1 MSGGIPLETHS
12 ALRRWAELLGPSHVL
27 DAATAQADYGR
38 CTTGVRRR
46 LAGALRPQERSQVTA
61 IVETAARFQVPLY
74 PISTGHNW
82 GYGTALPP
90 AEDCVILDLSGLNR
104 ILEFDAGT
112 GLVTVEPG
120 VTQGQLAEFLDR
132 GKHRYLVPVTGAGPT
147 CSIVGNALERGY
159 GITPHAD
166 HFGAV
171 MALEAVLADGR
182 VYRSALSALNGEPL
196 DRAFK
201 WGIGP
206 YLDGLFSQSGFG
218 VVTQMTI
225 ALARRPDAIK
235 VFLFGLKK
243 PEQLGGLVG
252 RVREVIARYPGIVGG
267 VNLMNAHRVLAMA
280 VPYPRERLD
289 SDGLIPPGLLAELS
303 RSNQVMSWTG
313 FGTLYGSKGVVKAAQ
328 REIRALLRP
337 LASRLVFI
345 SPKGG
350 RTLARVGRVLPSYLR
365 SKLGRNLDMLER
377 SLELVAGRPN
387 ETALPLCYWN
397 NRKQPR
403 AGSAM
408 DPARDGCGVS
418 WYAPLVP
425 MTPDSV
431 TAYVRMV
438 TAIMR
443 EHRLEPLM
451 TLTSLSDRCFDSTVP
466 LLFDLDSEE
475 SRKNAERCYWALL
488 EAGRSRGFLPY
499 RVGIQTMSWLSQSD
513 ATFWQVVREIKKT
526 LDPYAIIS
534 PGRYV

>member
-1 MSGGIPLETHS
+1 METHS

-27 DAATAQADYGR
+27 DAAAAQADYGR
-38 CTTGVRRR
+38 CTTGVQRR
-46 LAGALRPQERSQVTA
+46 LAGALRPQERSQVTG
-61 IVETAARFQVPLY
+61 IVEIAARFKVPLY

-90 AEDCVILDLSGLNR
+90 AEDCVILDLSGLDR
-104 ILEFDAGT
+104 ILEFDADT

-171 MALEAVLADGR
+171 MALEAVLPDGR
-182 VYRSALSALNGEPL
+182 IYRSALSALNGEPL

-201 WGIGP
+201 WGVGP
-206 YLDGLFSQSGFG
+206 YLDGLFSQSGLG

-225 ALARRPDAIK
+225 TLARRPGAIK

-243 PEQLGGLVG
+243 PEQLGGLVE
-252 RVREVIARYPGIVGG
+252 RVREVIARYPGVVGG
-267 VNLMNAHRVLAMA
+267 INLMNAHRVLAMA

-289 SDGLIPPGLLAELS
+289 SDGLISPELLAELS

-328 REIRALLRP
+328 GEIRALLRP

-403 AGSAM
+403 VGSAM

-425 MTPDSV
+425 MTRDSV

-475 SRKNAERCYWALL
+475 SRKNAEKCYWALL
-488 EAGRSRGFLPY
+488 EAGRSHGFLPY
-499 RVGIQTMSWLSQSD
+499 RVGIQTMNWLSQGD
-513 ATFWQVVREIKKT
+513 TTFWQVVREIKKT